1 MSREDSKHTNG
12 CSLLP
17 SQDDG
22 HCAMRCDVS
31 NGVGNLV
38 KTFLDVSGYGEDVTN
53 IAESLYDGR
62 DKRHRV

>member
-1 MSREDSKHTNG
+1 
-12 CSLLP
+12 
-17 SQDDG
+17 
-22 HCAMRCDVS
+22 MRCDVS

-38 KTFLDVSGYGEDVTN
+38 KTFLDVSGYGEDITN

>member
-1 MSREDSKHTNG
+1 MAAVYNNRIIADK
-12 CSLLP
+12 
-17 SQDDG
+17 QI
-22 HCAMRCDVS
+22 S